1 MLANLSDET
10 QVTKDTPPTFL
21 FATTDDGV
29 VPVMNS
35 VAFYAALVKAE
46 VPAEMHLFQHG
57 NHGVG
62 LASGNPQLNIWP
74 ELLIK
79 WMRER
84 GLAAAADTPPAN
96 AAH

>member
-1 MLANLSDET
+1 
-10 QVTKDTPPTFL
+10 
-21 FATTDDGV
+21 
-29 VPVMNS
+29 
-35 VAFYAALVKAE
+35 
-46 VPAEMHLFQHG
+46 MHLFQHG

-96 AAH
+96 AAQLKRDLRCAARTIVSRRERPGWATVMVEMK